1 VPIVPRTEGGYHNP
15 DDDPNPAAHIGL
27 EDPEGKFVLDSDEPI
42 LLCAGAVGLYD
53 GDYVIGWCDTLA
65 RAIALGI
72 RLLFVRGWKNYLSDE
87 TVTEDG
93 DFEERA
99 NALWAKLGPPPE
111 RIAAFLGRHVPHAPL
126 LFPAPETG
134 TQP

>member
-1 VPIVPRTEGGYHNP
+1 MTTPIPRLTSDLRTQREIRTRTLTSRFFCVPR
-15 DDDPNPAAHIGL
+15 
-27 EDPEGKFVLDSDEPI
+27 
-42 LLCAGAVGLYD
+42 AVGLYD

-87 TVTEDG
+87 TVTEG
-93 DFEERA
+93 RGLRGEA

-111 RIAAFLGRHVPHAPL
+111 RDRGLPGAACSPCS
-126 LFPAPETG
+126 PAFSSTPKPER
-134 TQP
+134 QP